1 LIDANVERT
10 GDVELVL
17 ARAWSAVVRV
27 PTAGG
32 DVWFSSWES
41 SPRSSPAAAR
51 VRPVCAGRSTGWAP
65 LAAPRDVA
73 IALGDPVPAWLGLF
87 DGVAAGTTTLGD
99 A

>member
-1 LIDANVERT
+1 
-10 GDVELVL
+10 
-17 ARAWSAVVRV
+17 
-27 PTAGG
+27 
-32 DVWFSSWES
+32 
-41 SPRSSPAAAR
+41 

-87 DGVAAGTTTLGD
+87 DSVVAGTTTLGD